1 MKIQN
6 VSENYS
12 VADQLRV
19 SDLEQ
24 VASLGFGTVIN
35 NRPDNEVEHQ
45 PESAD
50 MAVAAEALGLT
61 YLHIPVT
68 FPNIPADTIDDFA
81 NAYSTA
87 KGPILAFCASGMR
100 SITLWALNEAG
111 TQDVD
116 AILNTTA
123 AAGYDLS
130 VMSPA
135 LEAQSAA
142 MHHGR
147 QS

>member
-1 MKIQN
+1 MKIKN

-24 VASLGFGTVIN
+24 VAAQGFDTVIN

-45 PESAD
+45 PESAN
-50 MAVAAEALGLT
+50 MAIAAEALGLT
-61 YLHIPVT
+61 YHHIPVT
-68 FPNIPADTIDDFA
+68 FPNITGDNIDDFA
-81 NAYSTA
+81 SACSIA
-87 KGPILAFCASGMR
+87 KGSILAFCGSGTR

-111 TQDVD
+111 VQDVD

-123 AAGYDLS
+123 AAGYDLTA
-130 VMSPA
+130 MSPA
-135 LEAQSAA
+135 LEARSAA
-142 MHHGR
+142 MHRGR